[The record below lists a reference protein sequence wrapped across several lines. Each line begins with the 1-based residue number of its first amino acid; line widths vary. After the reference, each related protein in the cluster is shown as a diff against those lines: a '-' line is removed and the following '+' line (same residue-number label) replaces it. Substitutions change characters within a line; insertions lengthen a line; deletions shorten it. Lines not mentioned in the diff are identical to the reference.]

1 MKAKHYEG
9 VVGVA
14 CGEEIKMSG
23 EILKGMSV
31 AGQAVP
37 LIKNGCANTVFS
49 IETLIS
55 ILQ

>member
-1 MKAKHYEG
+1 LKTKRYEG

-23 EILKGMSV
+23 EMLKGLGV

-37 LIKNGCANTVFS
+37 LIKNGCSNTAFN
-49 IETLIS
+49 IETLVDT
-55 ILQ
+55 L